1 VPVDEQAGER
11 GDNAMTVMVAVPDS
25 AEGRHALEAAAAEA
39 QRLGTTLLVVSLS
52 LNPLDVSHLP
62 PHLAV
67 EVLDGSAGSQ
77 SDAVLHHLNVRP
89 DVERLV
95 ICLRRRSPVG
105 KAFLG
110 STSQD
115 LLLHSP
121 VPVLAVRI
129 PASG

>member
-1 VPVDEQAGER
+1 
-11 GDNAMTVMVAVPDS
+11 MVVVSDTP
-25 AEGRHALEAAAAEA
+25 EGRHALAVGVAEA
-39 QRLGTTLLVVSLS
+39 QRFGSGLVVVNLT
-52 LNPLDVSHLP
+52 LNPLDDSALP
-62 PHLAV
+62 DGLRV
-67 EVLDGSAGSQ
+67 EILDGSATSP
-77 SDAVLHHLNVRP
+77 SDSVLTHLSGRP

-121 VPVLAVRI
+121 VPVLAVRL
-129 PASG
+129 PDNG

>member
-1 VPVDEQAGER
+1 
-11 GDNAMTVMVAVPDS
+11 MTIMAVVSDS
-25 AEGRHALEAAAAEA
+25 AEGWHALELGAVEA
-39 QRLGTTLLVVSLS
+39 QRLGTTLVVVKLT
-52 LNPLDVSHLP
+52 LNPLDISHLP
-62 PHLAV
+62 LHLAV
-67 EVLDGSAGSQ
+67 EVLDGSAGSP
-77 SDAVLHHLNVRP
+77 SDAVLHHLEARP

-121 VPVLAVRI
+121 VPVLAVRL
-129 PASG
+129 PDGG